1 MKVSYCSKLR
11 MPVLALQ
18 GTTPETIKKRAL
30 LEAEGVNF
38 EGAVLANPGASWTPV
53 SSSGYPGSC
62 VVPLGGLPHFG
73 GPATIVS
80 RLQVF
85 LEFTP
90 DFQGVL
96 LRGVSHCTG
105 QAMSVEALRHAASL
119 PA

>member
-1 MKVSYCSKLR
+1 

-62 VVPLGGLPHFG
+62 VVPLGACHTLGGLLPLL
-73 GPATIVS
+73 VDS
-80 RLQVF
+80 RSF
-85 LEFTP
+85 
-90 DFQGVL
+90 
-96 LRGVSHCTG
+96 
-105 QAMSVEALRHAASL
+105 
-119 PA
+119 